1 MLHHEGLDRIA
12 LLDVVEV
19 VNADA
24 ALIARG
30 NLPGVILEALE
41 GSDLAL
47 MNHDAVANNA
57 HLRIAGYLALL
68 HIRARDGAD
77 AGDLE
82 GVAHGNTAQL
92 HLLKYG
98 LEHALH
104 GVLHILNRVID
115 DAIGAHID
123 VLAICGCAG
132 RRIRT
137 DVEPDDDGVGC
148 GCEHDIRSGDGTD
161 AAMDALHAH
170 LVIGQLF
177 QCLPDGL
184 DRALHIGFD
193 NDIQI
198 LELTLGHLAEQIVQ
212 RDLAQV
218 LELRCFELVAP
229 LLNDL
234 TGELINFDN
243 VEDIAGIA
251 MMVILATIAVATS
264 GISTTELLLSVG
276 RLVFFLVLW
285 FVAGMYLIPTFFK
298 RAQDLM
304 TDETL
309 VVVSIG
315 LCLGMVFLATHLGF
329 SSALGA
335 FIMGSL
341 IAEAP
346 NAEHIEHLVSPIK
359 DLFGAVFFVS
369 VGMMVNPALL
379 ADYALPVAALV
390 ATTILGQL
398 FFSTCGV
405 LAAGQRLHT
414 AVLCGF
420 SLTQIGEFS
429 FILATLGMN
438 LGVTSD
444 FLYPIIVAVS
454 VITTFTTPFF
464 IKAAEPAY
472 AKLVALLPRR
482 FLDWLDRYT
491 DNNDTKGDQDWKLL
505 LTDYVLHM
513 VIYATLLF
521 AIVLAAAL
529 YLLPYLQQLQLPYAN
544 WVTAGLTLL
553 VMSPILRA
561 VLVNR
566 AGSAELF
573 SILWFKRRA
582 NHLPLMILVLGKVL
596 LAAFSLYFVF
606 NDLLGMHGLLAFA
619 GMAVAVYFIAS
630 SDWLMGEYL
639 RIESRFLVN
648 LNEKHMRKHREA
660 QGEAGEQGHWFDEEL
675 FLASYKVADASPII
689 GKTMK
694 QLAVRQYYGCNVLQ
708 MRTPQATLDMP
719 GGEVTVTKGAS
730 LLVLGTESQ
739 LRIMDAAIIQRHLEL
754 HRQWGPVTLRQFML
768 ENHAYAPEEQFLSL
782 AITIDKHSPIL
793 GTSLKAADLRHKW
806 SCTVIGLERGAFT
819 ITNPNVSLVFEENDL
834 LWVLGKQK
842 MMNTLIREE
851 VL

>member
-1 MLHHEGLDRIA
+1 MSHLPTIITDLAMILLVAGVTTILFKKINQPLVLGYIIAGFITGPNFVFFPTVADKVNVQAWSEIGVIFLLFALGLEFSFYKLKKVGSTAFVSTAVIIFSMLFVGYGVGQ
-12 LLDVVEV
+12 LLGWSHMDSIFLGGMLSMSSTAIIIKAFDDLQLREKSFTEV
-19 VNADA
+19 VF
-24 ALIARG
+24 
-30 NLPGVILEALE
+30 
-41 GSDLAL
+41 
-47 MNHDAVANNA
+47 
-57 HLRIAGYLALL
+57 
-68 HIRARDGAD
+68 
-77 AGDLE
+77 
-82 GVAHGNTAQL
+82 
-92 HLLKYG
+92 
-98 LEHALH
+98 
-104 GVLHILNRVID
+104 GVLI
-115 DAIGAHID
+115 
-123 VLAICGCAG
+123 
-132 RRIRT
+132 
-137 DVEPDDDGVGC
+137 
-148 GCEHDIRSGDGTD
+148 
-161 AAMDALHAH
+161 
-170 LVIGQLF
+170 
-177 QCLPDGL
+177 
-184 DRALHIGFD
+184 
-193 NDIQI
+193 
-198 LELTLGHLAEQIVQ
+198 
-212 RDLAQV
+212 
-218 LELRCFELVAP
+218 
-229 LLNDL
+229 
-234 TGELINFDN
+234 

-264 GISTTELLLSVG
+264 GISTVELALSVG

-298 RAQDLM
+298 KAQKLM

-315 LCLGMVFLATHLGF
+315 LCLGMVYLATSLGF

-359 DLFGAVFFVS
+359 VLFGAVFFVS

-379 ADYALPVAALV
+379 LDYAVPVAVLV

-405 LAAGQRLHT
+405 LAAGQKLHT

-464 IKAAEPAY
+464 INAAEPAY
-472 AKLVALLPRR
+472 AKLVSILPQR
-482 FLDWLDRYT
+482 FLDWLERYT
-491 DNNDTKGDQDWKLL
+491 DNNDIKGDQDWKNL

-521 AIVLAAAL
+521 AIMLGSSL
-529 YLLPYLQQLQLPYAN
+529 YLLPYLQDNLQLPYAN
-544 WVTAGLTLL
+544 FIAAAATFL
-553 VMSPILRA
+553 VMAPLLRA
-561 VLVNR
+561 ILVNR

-582 NHLPLMILVLGKVL
+582 NHLPLMILILGKVL
-596 LAAFSLYFVF
+596 LASCSLYFIF
-606 NDLLGMHGLLAFA
+606 NDLMGIHGILAFGA
-619 GMAVAVYFIAS
+619 IIVAVYFIAS

-660 QGEAGEQGHWFDEEL
+660 QGGEQGHWFDEEL
-675 FLASYKVADASPII
+675 YLAYYKVADNSPII

-708 MRTPQATLDMP
+708 IRTPQATIDMP
-719 GGEVTVTKGAS
+719 GGEVMVTKGAN
-730 LLVLGTESQ
+730 LLLIGSASQ
-739 LRIMDAAIIQRHLEL
+739 LKIMDAAIIQRHLEL
-754 HRQWGPVTLRQFML
+754 HRLWGPVTMRQFML
-768 ENHAYAPEEQFLSL
+768 EDHAYAPEQQFLSL

-793 GTSLKAADLRHKW
+793 GTSLKAADLRQKW
-806 SCTVIGLERGAFT
+806 SCLVIGLERGAFT

-851 VL
+851 IL

>member
-1 MLHHEGLDRIA
+1 MSHLPTIITDLAMILLVAGVTTILFKKINQPLVLGYIIAGFITGPNFVFFPTVADKVNVQAWSEIGVIFLLFALGLEFSFYKLKKVGSTAFVSTAVIIFSMLFVGYGVGQ
-12 LLDVVEV
+12 LLGWSHMDSIFLGGMLSMSSTAIIIQAFDDLQLREKSFTEV
-19 VNADA
+19 VF
-24 ALIARG
+24 
-30 NLPGVILEALE
+30 
-41 GSDLAL
+41 
-47 MNHDAVANNA
+47 
-57 HLRIAGYLALL
+57 
-68 HIRARDGAD
+68 
-77 AGDLE
+77 
-82 GVAHGNTAQL
+82 
-92 HLLKYG
+92 
-98 LEHALH
+98 
-104 GVLHILNRVID
+104 GVLI
-115 DAIGAHID
+115 
-123 VLAICGCAG
+123 
-132 RRIRT
+132 
-137 DVEPDDDGVGC
+137 
-148 GCEHDIRSGDGTD
+148 
-161 AAMDALHAH
+161 
-170 LVIGQLF
+170 
-177 QCLPDGL
+177 
-184 DRALHIGFD
+184 
-193 NDIQI
+193 
-198 LELTLGHLAEQIVQ
+198 
-212 RDLAQV
+212 
-218 LELRCFELVAP
+218 
-229 LLNDL
+229 
-234 TGELINFDN
+234 

-264 GISTTELLLSVG
+264 GISTVELALSVG

-298 RAQDLM
+298 KAQKLM

-315 LCLGMVFLATHLGF
+315 LCLGMVYLATSLGF

-379 ADYALPVAALV
+379 LDYAVPVAVLV

-405 LAAGQRLHT
+405 LAAGQKLHT

-464 IKAAEPAY
+464 INAAEPAY
-472 AKLVALLPRR
+472 AKLVSILPQR
-482 FLDWLDRYT
+482 FLDWLERYT
-491 DNNDTKGDQDWKLL
+491 DNNDIKGDQDWKNL

-521 AIVLAAAL
+521 AIMLGSSL
-529 YLLPYLQQLQLPYAN
+529 YLLPYLQDNLQLPYAN
-544 WVTAGLTLL
+544 FVAAAATFL
-553 VMSPILRA
+553 VMAPLLRA
-561 VLVNR
+561 ILVNS

-582 NHLPLMILVLGKVL
+582 NHLPLMILILGKVL
-596 LAAFSLYFVF
+596 LASCSLYFIF
-606 NDLLGMHGLLAFA
+606 NDLMGIHGILAFGA
-619 GMAVAVYFIAS
+619 IIVAVYFIAS

-660 QGEAGEQGHWFDEEL
+660 QGGEQGHWFDEEL
-675 FLASYKVADASPII
+675 YLAYYKVADNSPII

-708 MRTPQATLDMP
+708 IRTPQATIDMP
-719 GGEVTVTKGAS
+719 GGEVMVTKGAN
-730 LLVLGTESQ
+730 LLLIGSASQ
-739 LRIMDAAIIQRHLEL
+739 LKIMDAAIIQRHLEL
-754 HRQWGPVTLRQFML
+754 HRLWGPVTMRQFML
-768 ENHAYAPEEQFLSL
+768 EDHAYAPEQQFLSL

-793 GTSLKAADLRHKW
+793 GTSLKAADLRQKW
-806 SCTVIGLERGAFT
+806 SCLVIGLERGAFT

-851 VL
+851 IL

>member
-1 MLHHEGLDRIA
+1 MSHLPTIITDLAMILLVAGVTTILFKKINQPLVLGYIIAGFITGPNFVFFPTVADKVNVQAWSEIGVIFLLFALGLEFSFYKLKKVGSTAFVSTAVIIFSMLFVGYGVGQ
-12 LLDVVEV
+12 LLGWSHMDSIFLGGMLSMSSTAIIIKAFDDLQLREKSFTEV
-19 VNADA
+19 VF
-24 ALIARG
+24 
-30 NLPGVILEALE
+30 
-41 GSDLAL
+41 
-47 MNHDAVANNA
+47 
-57 HLRIAGYLALL
+57 
-68 HIRARDGAD
+68 
-77 AGDLE
+77 
-82 GVAHGNTAQL
+82 
-92 HLLKYG
+92 
-98 LEHALH
+98 
-104 GVLHILNRVID
+104 GVLI
-115 DAIGAHID
+115 
-123 VLAICGCAG
+123 
-132 RRIRT
+132 
-137 DVEPDDDGVGC
+137 
-148 GCEHDIRSGDGTD
+148 
-161 AAMDALHAH
+161 
-170 LVIGQLF
+170 
-177 QCLPDGL
+177 
-184 DRALHIGFD
+184 
-193 NDIQI
+193 
-198 LELTLGHLAEQIVQ
+198 
-212 RDLAQV
+212 
-218 LELRCFELVAP
+218 
-229 LLNDL
+229 
-234 TGELINFDN
+234 

-264 GISTTELLLSVG
+264 GISTVELALSVG
-276 RLVFFLVLW
+276 RLMFFLVLW

-298 RAQDLM
+298 KAQKLM

-315 LCLGMVFLATHLGF
+315 LCLGMVYLATSLGF

-379 ADYALPVAALV
+379 LDYAIPVAVLV

-405 LAAGQRLHT
+405 LAAGQKLHT

-464 IKAAEPAY
+464 INAAEPAY
-472 AKLVALLPRR
+472 AKLVSILPQR
-482 FLDWLDRYT
+482 FLDWLERYT
-491 DNNDTKGDQDWKLL
+491 DNNDIKGDQDWKNL

-521 AIVLAAAL
+521 AIMLGSSL
-529 YLLPYLQQLQLPYAN
+529 YLLPYLQDNLQLPYAN
-544 WVTAGLTLL
+544 FIAAAATFL
-553 VMSPILRA
+553 VMAPLLRA
-561 VLVNR
+561 ILVNR

-582 NHLPLMILVLGKVL
+582 NHLPLMILILGKVL
-596 LAAFSLYFVF
+596 LASCSLYFIF
-606 NDLLGMHGLLAFA
+606 NDLMGIHGILAFGA
-619 GMAVAVYFIAS
+619 IIVAVYFIAS

-660 QGEAGEQGHWFDEEL
+660 QGGEQGHWFDEEL
-675 FLASYKVADASPII
+675 YLAYYKVADNSPII

-708 MRTPQATLDMP
+708 IRTPQATIDMP
-719 GGEVTVTKGAS
+719 GGEVMVTKGAN
-730 LLVLGTESQ
+730 LLLIGSASQ
-739 LRIMDAAIIQRHLEL
+739 LKIMDAAIIQRHLEL
-754 HRQWGPVTLRQFML
+754 HRLWGPVTMRQFML
-768 ENHAYAPEEQFLSL
+768 EDHAYAPEQQFLSL

-793 GTSLKAADLRHKW
+793 GTSLKAADLRQKW
-806 SCTVIGLERGAFT
+806 SCLVIGLERGAFT

-851 VL
+851 IL

>member
-1 MLHHEGLDRIA
+1 MSHLPTIITDLAMILLVAGVTTILFKKINQPLVLGYIIAGFITGPNFVFFPTVADKVNVQAWSEIGVIFLLFALGLEFSFYKLKKVGSTAFVSTAVIIFSMLFVGYGVGQ
-12 LLDVVEV
+12 LLGWSHMDSIFLGGMLSMSSTAIIIKAFDDLQLREKSFTEV
-19 VNADA
+19 VF
-24 ALIARG
+24 
-30 NLPGVILEALE
+30 
-41 GSDLAL
+41 
-47 MNHDAVANNA
+47 
-57 HLRIAGYLALL
+57 
-68 HIRARDGAD
+68 
-77 AGDLE
+77 
-82 GVAHGNTAQL
+82 
-92 HLLKYG
+92 
-98 LEHALH
+98 
-104 GVLHILNRVID
+104 GVLI
-115 DAIGAHID
+115 
-123 VLAICGCAG
+123 
-132 RRIRT
+132 
-137 DVEPDDDGVGC
+137 
-148 GCEHDIRSGDGTD
+148 
-161 AAMDALHAH
+161 
-170 LVIGQLF
+170 
-177 QCLPDGL
+177 
-184 DRALHIGFD
+184 
-193 NDIQI
+193 
-198 LELTLGHLAEQIVQ
+198 
-212 RDLAQV
+212 
-218 LELRCFELVAP
+218 
-229 LLNDL
+229 
-234 TGELINFDN
+234 

-264 GISTTELLLSVG
+264 GISPVELALSVG

-285 FVAGMYLIPTFFK
+285 FVAGMYLIPPFFK
-298 RAQDLM
+298 KAQKLM

-315 LCLGMVFLATHLGF
+315 LCLGMVYLATSLGF

-379 ADYALPVAALV
+379 LDYAVPVAVLV

-405 LAAGQRLHT
+405 LAAGQKLHT

-464 IKAAEPAY
+464 INAAEPAY
-472 AKLVALLPRR
+472 AKLVSILPQR
-482 FLDWLDRYT
+482 FLDWLERYT
-491 DNNDTKGDQDWKLL
+491 DNNDIKGDQDWKNL

-521 AIVLAAAL
+521 AIMLGSSL
-529 YLLPYLQQLQLPYAN
+529 YLLPYLQDNLQLPYAN
-544 WVTAGLTLL
+544 FIAAAATFL
-553 VMSPILRA
+553 VMAPLLRA
-561 VLVNR
+561 ILVNR

-582 NHLPLMILVLGKVL
+582 NHLPLMILILGKVL
-596 LAAFSLYFVF
+596 LASCSLYFIF
-606 NDLLGMHGLLAFA
+606 NDLMGIHGILAFGA
-619 GMAVAVYFIAS
+619 IIVAVYFIAS

-660 QGEAGEQGHWFDEEL
+660 QGGEQGHWFDEEL
-675 FLASYKVADASPII
+675 YLAYYKVADNSPII

-708 MRTPQATLDMP
+708 IRTPQATIDMP
-719 GGEVTVTKGAS
+719 GGEVMVTKGAN
-730 LLVLGTESQ
+730 LLLIGSASQ
-739 LRIMDAAIIQRHLEL
+739 LKIMDAAIIQRHLEL
-754 HRQWGPVTLRQFML
+754 HRLWGPVTMRQFML
-768 ENHAYAPEEQFLSL
+768 EDHAYAPEQQFLSL

-793 GTSLKAADLRHKW
+793 GTSLKAADLRQKW
-806 SCTVIGLERGAFT
+806 SCLVIGLERGAFT

-851 VL
+851 IL

>member
-1 MLHHEGLDRIA
+1 MSHLPTIITDLAMILLVAGVTTILFKKINQPLVLGYIIAGFITGPNFVFFPTVADKVNVQAWSEIGVIFLLFALGLEFSFYKLKKVGSTAFVSTAVIIFSMLFVGYGVGQ
-12 LLDVVEV
+12 LLGWSHMDSIFLGGMLSMSSTAIIIKAFDDLQLREKSFTEV
-19 VNADA
+19 VF
-24 ALIARG
+24 
-30 NLPGVILEALE
+30 
-41 GSDLAL
+41 
-47 MNHDAVANNA
+47 
-57 HLRIAGYLALL
+57 
-68 HIRARDGAD
+68 
-77 AGDLE
+77 
-82 GVAHGNTAQL
+82 
-92 HLLKYG
+92 
-98 LEHALH
+98 
-104 GVLHILNRVID
+104 GVLI
-115 DAIGAHID
+115 
-123 VLAICGCAG
+123 
-132 RRIRT
+132 
-137 DVEPDDDGVGC
+137 
-148 GCEHDIRSGDGTD
+148 
-161 AAMDALHAH
+161 
-170 LVIGQLF
+170 
-177 QCLPDGL
+177 
-184 DRALHIGFD
+184 
-193 NDIQI
+193 
-198 LELTLGHLAEQIVQ
+198 
-212 RDLAQV
+212 
-218 LELRCFELVAP
+218 
-229 LLNDL
+229 
-234 TGELINFDN
+234 

-264 GISTTELLLSVG
+264 GISTVELALSVG

-298 RAQDLM
+298 KAQKLM

-315 LCLGMVFLATHLGF
+315 LCLGMVYLATSLGF

-379 ADYALPVAALV
+379 LNYAVPVAVLV

-405 LAAGQRLHT
+405 LAAGQKLHT

-464 IKAAEPAY
+464 INAAEPAY
-472 AKLVALLPRR
+472 AKLVSILPQR
-482 FLDWLDRYT
+482 FLDWLERYT
-491 DNNDTKGDQDWKLL
+491 DNNDIKGDQDWKNL

-521 AIVLAAAL
+521 AIMLGSSL
-529 YLLPYLQQLQLPYAN
+529 YLLPYLQDNLQLPYAN
-544 WVTAGLTLL
+544 FIAAAATFL
-553 VMSPILRA
+553 VMAPLLRA
-561 VLVNR
+561 ILVNR

-582 NHLPLMILVLGKVL
+582 NHLPLMILILGKVL
-596 LAAFSLYFVF
+596 LASCSLYFIF
-606 NDLLGMHGLLAFA
+606 NDLMGIHGILAFGA
-619 GMAVAVYFIAS
+619 IIVAVYFIAS

-660 QGEAGEQGHWFDEEL
+660 QGGEQGHWFDEEL
-675 FLASYKVADASPII
+675 YLAYYKVADNSPII

-708 MRTPQATLDMP
+708 IRTPQATIDMP
-719 GGEVTVTKGAS
+719 GGEVMVTKGAN
-730 LLVLGTESQ
+730 LLLIGSASQ
-739 LRIMDAAIIQRHLEL
+739 LKIMDAAIIQRHLEL
-754 HRQWGPVTLRQFML
+754 HRLWGPVTMRQFML
-768 ENHAYAPEEQFLSL
+768 EDHAYAPEQQFLSL

-793 GTSLKAADLRHKW
+793 GTSLKAADLRQKW
-806 SCTVIGLERGAFT
+806 SCLVIGLERGAFT

-851 VL
+851 IL

>member
-1 MLHHEGLDRIA
+1 MSHLPTIITDLAMILLVAGVTTILFKKINQPLVLGYIIAGFITGPNFSFFPTITDKVNVQSWSEIGVIFLLFALGLEFSFYKLKKVGSTAFVSTAVIICSMLFVGYGVGQFLGWSHMDSIFLGGMLSMSSTAIIIKAFDDLQLRA
-12 LLDVVEV
+12 KSFTEV
-19 VNADA
+19 VF
-24 ALIARG
+24 
-30 NLPGVILEALE
+30 
-41 GSDLAL
+41 
-47 MNHDAVANNA
+47 
-57 HLRIAGYLALL
+57 
-68 HIRARDGAD
+68 
-77 AGDLE
+77 
-82 GVAHGNTAQL
+82 
-92 HLLKYG
+92 
-98 LEHALH
+98 
-104 GVLHILNRVID
+104 GVLI
-115 DAIGAHID
+115 
-123 VLAICGCAG
+123 
-132 RRIRT
+132 
-137 DVEPDDDGVGC
+137 
-148 GCEHDIRSGDGTD
+148 
-161 AAMDALHAH
+161 
-170 LVIGQLF
+170 
-177 QCLPDGL
+177 
-184 DRALHIGFD
+184 
-193 NDIQI
+193 
-198 LELTLGHLAEQIVQ
+198 
-212 RDLAQV
+212 
-218 LELRCFELVAP
+218 
-229 LLNDL
+229 
-234 TGELINFDN
+234 

-251 MMVILATIAVATS
+251 MMVILSTIAVATS
-264 GISTTELLLSVG
+264 GISTTELALSVG

-298 RAQDLM
+298 KAQSLM

-379 ADYALPVAALV
+379 ADYAIPVAVLV

-405 LAAGQRLHT
+405 LAAGQKLHT

-464 IKAAEPAY
+464 INAAEPAY
-472 AKLVALLPRR
+472 AKLVNILPQR

-491 DNNDTKGDQDWKLL
+491 DNNDSKGDQDWKNL

-513 VIYATLLF
+513 VIYSTLLF
-521 AIVLAAAL
+521 AIILAATL
-529 YLLPYLQQLQLPYAN
+529 YFLPYLKQLELPYAN
-544 WVTAGLTLL
+544 FITAGAALI

-582 NHLPLMILVLGKVL
+582 NHLPLMILVAGKVL
-596 LAAFSLYFVF
+596 VAALSLYFVF
-606 NDLLGMHGLLAFA
+606 NDLLGIHGLLAFA
-619 GMAVAVYFIAS
+619 AIIVAVYFIAS

-660 QGEAGEQGHWFDEEL
+660 QGEKGEQGHWFDEEL
-675 FLASYKVADASPII
+675 YLAYYKVADNSPII

-708 MRTPQATLDMP
+708 MRTPQSAIDMP
-719 GGEVTVTKGAS
+719 GGEVTVTKDAN
-730 LLVLGTESQ
+730 LLVIGTEGQ
-739 LRIMDAAIIQRHLEL
+739 LKIMDAAIIQRHLEL
-754 HRQWGPVTLRQFML
+754 HRLWGPVTLRQFML
-768 ENHAYAPEEQFLSL
+768 KDHAYAPEQQFLSL
-782 AITIDKHSPIL
+782 AITIDEHSPIL

-806 SCTVIGLERGAFT
+806 NCLVIGLERGAFT
-819 ITNPNVSLVFEENDL
+819 ITNPNVDLVFEKNDL

-851 VL
+851 IL

>member
-1 MLHHEGLDRIA
+1 MSHLPTIITDLAMILLVAGVTTILFKKINQPLVLGYIIAGFITGPNFVFFPTVADKVNVQAWSEIGVIFLLFALGLEFSFYKLKKVGSTAFVSTAVIIFSMLFVGYGVGQ
-12 LLDVVEV
+12 LLGWSHMDSIFLGGMLSMSSTAIIIKAFDDLQLREKSFTEV
-19 VNADA
+19 VF
-24 ALIARG
+24 
-30 NLPGVILEALE
+30 
-41 GSDLAL
+41 
-47 MNHDAVANNA
+47 
-57 HLRIAGYLALL
+57 
-68 HIRARDGAD
+68 
-77 AGDLE
+77 
-82 GVAHGNTAQL
+82 
-92 HLLKYG
+92 
-98 LEHALH
+98 
-104 GVLHILNRVID
+104 GVLI
-115 DAIGAHID
+115 
-123 VLAICGCAG
+123 
-132 RRIRT
+132 
-137 DVEPDDDGVGC
+137 
-148 GCEHDIRSGDGTD
+148 
-161 AAMDALHAH
+161 
-170 LVIGQLF
+170 
-177 QCLPDGL
+177 
-184 DRALHIGFD
+184 
-193 NDIQI
+193 
-198 LELTLGHLAEQIVQ
+198 
-212 RDLAQV
+212 
-218 LELRCFELVAP
+218 
-229 LLNDL
+229 
-234 TGELINFDN
+234 

-264 GISTTELLLSVG
+264 GISTVELALSVG

-298 RAQDLM
+298 KAQKLM

-315 LCLGMVFLATHLGF
+315 LCLGMVYLATSLGF

-379 ADYALPVAALV
+379 LDYAVPVAILV

-405 LAAGQRLHT
+405 LAAGQKLHT

-464 IKAAEPAY
+464 INAAEPAY
-472 AKLVALLPRR
+472 AKLVSILPQR
-482 FLDWLDRYT
+482 FLDWLERYT
-491 DNNDTKGDQDWKLL
+491 DNNDIKGDQDWKNL

-521 AIVLAAAL
+521 AIMLGSSL
-529 YLLPYLQQLQLPYAN
+529 YLLPYLQDNLQLPYAN
-544 WVTAGLTLL
+544 FIAAAATFL
-553 VMSPILRA
+553 VMAPLLRA
-561 VLVNR
+561 ILVNR

-582 NHLPLMILVLGKVL
+582 NHLPLMILILGKVL
-596 LAAFSLYFVF
+596 LASCSLYFIF
-606 NDLLGMHGLLAFA
+606 NDLMGIHGILAFGA
-619 GMAVAVYFIAS
+619 IIVAVYFIAS

-660 QGEAGEQGHWFDEEL
+660 QGGEQGHWFDEEL
-675 FLASYKVADASPII
+675 YLAYYKVADNSPII

-708 MRTPQATLDMP
+708 IRTPQATIDMP
-719 GGEVTVTKGAS
+719 GGEVMVTKGAN
-730 LLVLGTESQ
+730 LLLIGSASQ
-739 LRIMDAAIIQRHLEL
+739 LKIMDAAIIQRHLEL
-754 HRQWGPVTLRQFML
+754 HRLWGPVTMRQFML
-768 ENHAYAPEEQFLSL
+768 EDHAYAPEQQFLSL

-793 GTSLKAADLRHKW
+793 GTSLKAADLRQKW
-806 SCTVIGLERGAFT
+806 SCLVIGLERGAFT

-851 VL
+851 IL

>member
-1 MLHHEGLDRIA
+1 MSHLPTIITDLAMILLVAGVTTILFKKINQPLVLGYIIAGFITGPNFSFFPTITDKVNVQSWSEIGVIFLLFALGLEFSFYKLKKVGSTAFVSTAVIICSMLFVGYGVGQ
-12 LLDVVEV
+12 LLGWSHMDSIFLGGMLSMSSTAIIIKAFDDLQLRAKSFTEV
-19 VNADA
+19 VF
-24 ALIARG
+24 
-30 NLPGVILEALE
+30 
-41 GSDLAL
+41 
-47 MNHDAVANNA
+47 
-57 HLRIAGYLALL
+57 
-68 HIRARDGAD
+68 
-77 AGDLE
+77 
-82 GVAHGNTAQL
+82 
-92 HLLKYG
+92 
-98 LEHALH
+98 
-104 GVLHILNRVID
+104 GVLI
-115 DAIGAHID
+115 
-123 VLAICGCAG
+123 
-132 RRIRT
+132 
-137 DVEPDDDGVGC
+137 
-148 GCEHDIRSGDGTD
+148 
-161 AAMDALHAH
+161 
-170 LVIGQLF
+170 
-177 QCLPDGL
+177 
-184 DRALHIGFD
+184 
-193 NDIQI
+193 
-198 LELTLGHLAEQIVQ
+198 
-212 RDLAQV
+212 
-218 LELRCFELVAP
+218 
-229 LLNDL
+229 
-234 TGELINFDN
+234 

-251 MMVILATIAVATS
+251 MMVILSTIAVATS
-264 GISTTELLLSVG
+264 GISTTELALSVG

-298 RAQDLM
+298 KAQSLM

-379 ADYALPVAALV
+379 ADYAIPVAVLV

-405 LAAGQRLHT
+405 LAAGQKLHT

-464 IKAAEPAY
+464 INAAEPAY
-472 AKLVALLPRR
+472 AKLVNILPQR
-482 FLDWLDRYT
+482 FLDWLERYT
-491 DNNDTKGDQDWKLL
+491 DNNDIKGDQDWKNL

-521 AIVLAAAL
+521 AIMLGSSL
-529 YLLPYLQQLQLPYAN
+529 YLLPYLQDNLQLPYAN
-544 WVTAGLTLL
+544 FIAAAATFL
-553 VMSPILRA
+553 VMAPLLRA
-561 VLVNR
+561 ILVNR

-582 NHLPLMILVLGKVL
+582 NHLPLMILILGKVL
-596 LAAFSLYFVF
+596 LASCSLYFIF
-606 NDLLGMHGLLAFA
+606 NDLMGIHGILAFGA
-619 GMAVAVYFIAS
+619 IIVAVYFIAS

-660 QGEAGEQGHWFDEEL
+660 QGGEQGHWFDEEL
-675 FLASYKVADASPII
+675 YLAYYKVADNSPII

-708 MRTPQATLDMP
+708 IRTPQATIDMP
-719 GGEVTVTKGAS
+719 GGEVMGTKGAN
-730 LLVLGTESQ
+730 LLLIGSASQ
-739 LRIMDAAIIQRHLEL
+739 LKIMDAAIIQRHLEL
-754 HRQWGPVTLRQFML
+754 HRLWGPVTMRQFML
-768 ENHAYAPEEQFLSL
+768 EDHAYAPEQQFLSL

-793 GTSLKAADLRHKW
+793 GTSLKAADLRQKW
-806 SCTVIGLERGAFT
+806 SCLVIGLERGAFT

-851 VL
+851 IL

>member
-1 MLHHEGLDRIA
+1 MSHLPTIITDLAMILLVAGVTTILFKKINQPLVLGYIIAGFITGPNFVFFPTVADKVNVQAWSEIGVIFLLFALGLEFSFYKLKKVGSTAFVSTAVIIFSMLFVGYGVGQ
-12 LLDVVEV
+12 LLGWSHMDSIFLGGMLSMSSTAIIIKAFDDLQLREKSFTEV
-19 VNADA
+19 VF
-24 ALIARG
+24 
-30 NLPGVILEALE
+30 
-41 GSDLAL
+41 
-47 MNHDAVANNA
+47 
-57 HLRIAGYLALL
+57 
-68 HIRARDGAD
+68 
-77 AGDLE
+77 
-82 GVAHGNTAQL
+82 
-92 HLLKYG
+92 
-98 LEHALH
+98 
-104 GVLHILNRVID
+104 GVLI
-115 DAIGAHID
+115 
-123 VLAICGCAG
+123 
-132 RRIRT
+132 
-137 DVEPDDDGVGC
+137 
-148 GCEHDIRSGDGTD
+148 
-161 AAMDALHAH
+161 
-170 LVIGQLF
+170 
-177 QCLPDGL
+177 
-184 DRALHIGFD
+184 
-193 NDIQI
+193 
-198 LELTLGHLAEQIVQ
+198 
-212 RDLAQV
+212 
-218 LELRCFELVAP
+218 
-229 LLNDL
+229 
-234 TGELINFDN
+234 

-264 GISTTELLLSVG
+264 GISTVELALSVG

-298 RAQDLM
+298 KAQKLM

-315 LCLGMVFLATHLGF
+315 LCLGMVYLATSLGF

-379 ADYALPVAALV
+379 LDYAVPVAVLV

-405 LAAGQRLHT
+405 LAAGQKLHT

-464 IKAAEPAY
+464 INAAEPAY
-472 AKLVALLPRR
+472 AKLVSILPQR
-482 FLDWLDRYT
+482 FLDWLERYT
-491 DNNDTKGDQDWKLL
+491 DNNDIKGDQDWKNL

-521 AIVLAAAL
+521 AIMLGSSL
-529 YLLPYLQQLQLPYAN
+529 YLLPYLQDNLQLPYAN
-544 WVTAGLTLL
+544 FVAAAATFL
-553 VMSPILRA
+553 VMAPLLRA
-561 VLVNR
+561 ILVNR

-582 NHLPLMILVLGKVL
+582 NHLPLMILILGKVL
-596 LAAFSLYFVF
+596 LASCSLYFIF
-606 NDLLGMHGLLAFA
+606 NDLMGIHGILAFGA
-619 GMAVAVYFIAS
+619 IIVAVYFIAS

-660 QGEAGEQGHWFDEEL
+660 QGGEQGHWFDEEL
-675 FLASYKVADASPII
+675 YLAYYKVADNSPII

-708 MRTPQATLDMP
+708 IRTPQATIDMP
-719 GGEVTVTKGAS
+719 GGEVMVTKGAN
-730 LLVLGTESQ
+730 LLLIGSASQ
-739 LRIMDAAIIQRHLEL
+739 LKIMDAAIIQRHLEL
-754 HRQWGPVTLRQFML
+754 HRLWGPVTMRQFML
-768 ENHAYAPEEQFLSL
+768 EDHAYAPEQQFLSL

-793 GTSLKAADLRHKW
+793 GTSLKAADLRQKW
-806 SCTVIGLERGAFT
+806 SCLVIGLERGAFT

-851 VL
+851 IL

>member
-1 MLHHEGLDRIA
+1 MSHLPTIITDLAMILLVAGVTTILFKKINQPLVLGYIIAGFITGPNFVFFPTVADKVNVQAWSEIGVIFLLFALGLEFSFYKLKKVGSTAFVSTAVIIFSMLFVGYGVGQ
-12 LLDVVEV
+12 LLGWSHMDSIFLGGMLSMSSTAIIIKAFDDLQLREKSFTEV
-19 VNADA
+19 VF
-24 ALIARG
+24 
-30 NLPGVILEALE
+30 
-41 GSDLAL
+41 
-47 MNHDAVANNA
+47 
-57 HLRIAGYLALL
+57 
-68 HIRARDGAD
+68 
-77 AGDLE
+77 
-82 GVAHGNTAQL
+82 
-92 HLLKYG
+92 
-98 LEHALH
+98 
-104 GVLHILNRVID
+104 GVLI
-115 DAIGAHID
+115 
-123 VLAICGCAG
+123 
-132 RRIRT
+132 
-137 DVEPDDDGVGC
+137 
-148 GCEHDIRSGDGTD
+148 
-161 AAMDALHAH
+161 
-170 LVIGQLF
+170 
-177 QCLPDGL
+177 
-184 DRALHIGFD
+184 
-193 NDIQI
+193 
-198 LELTLGHLAEQIVQ
+198 
-212 RDLAQV
+212 
-218 LELRCFELVAP
+218 
-229 LLNDL
+229 
-234 TGELINFDN
+234 

-264 GISTTELLLSVG
+264 GISTVELALSVG

-298 RAQDLM
+298 KAQKLM

-315 LCLGMVFLATHLGF
+315 LCLGMVYLATSLGF

-379 ADYALPVAALV
+379 LDYAVPVAVLV

-405 LAAGQRLHT
+405 LAAGQKLHT

-464 IKAAEPAY
+464 INAAEPAY
-472 AKLVALLPRR
+472 VKLVSILPQR
-482 FLDWLDRYT
+482 FLDWLERYT
-491 DNNDTKGDQDWKLL
+491 DNNVIKGDQDWKNL

-521 AIVLAAAL
+521 AIMLGSSL
-529 YLLPYLQQLQLPYAN
+529 YLLPYLQDNLQLPYAN
-544 WVTAGLTLL
+544 FIAAAATFL
-553 VMSPILRA
+553 VMAPLLRA
-561 VLVNR
+561 ILVNR

-582 NHLPLMILVLGKVL
+582 NHLPLMILILGKVL
-596 LAAFSLYFVF
+596 LASCSLYFIF
-606 NDLLGMHGLLAFA
+606 NDLMGIHGILAFGA
-619 GMAVAVYFIAS
+619 IIVAVYFIAS

-660 QGEAGEQGHWFDEEL
+660 QGGEQGHWFDEEL
-675 FLASYKVADASPII
+675 YLAYYKVADNSPII

-708 MRTPQATLDMP
+708 IRTPQATIDMP
-719 GGEVTVTKGAS
+719 GGEVMVTKGAN
-730 LLVLGTESQ
+730 LLLIGSASQ
-739 LRIMDAAIIQRHLEL
+739 LKIMDAAIIQRHLEL
-754 HRQWGPVTLRQFML
+754 HRLWGPVTMRQFML
-768 ENHAYAPEEQFLSL
+768 EDHAYAPEQQFLSL

-793 GTSLKAADLRHKW
+793 GTSLKAADLRQKW
-806 SCTVIGLERGAFT
+806 SCLVIGLERGAFT

-851 VL
+851 IL

>member
-1 MLHHEGLDRIA
+1 MSHLPTIITDLAMILLVAGVTTILFKKINQPLVLGYIIAGFITGPNFVFFPTVADKVNVQAWSEIGVIFLLFALGLEFSFYKLKKVGSTAFVSTAVIIFSMLFVGYGVGQ
-12 LLDVVEV
+12 LLGWSHMDSIFLGGMLSMSSTAIIIKAFDDLQLREKSFTEV
-19 VNADA
+19 VF
-24 ALIARG
+24 
-30 NLPGVILEALE
+30 
-41 GSDLAL
+41 
-47 MNHDAVANNA
+47 
-57 HLRIAGYLALL
+57 
-68 HIRARDGAD
+68 
-77 AGDLE
+77 
-82 GVAHGNTAQL
+82 
-92 HLLKYG
+92 
-98 LEHALH
+98 
-104 GVLHILNRVID
+104 GVLI
-115 DAIGAHID
+115 
-123 VLAICGCAG
+123 
-132 RRIRT
+132 
-137 DVEPDDDGVGC
+137 
-148 GCEHDIRSGDGTD
+148 
-161 AAMDALHAH
+161 
-170 LVIGQLF
+170 
-177 QCLPDGL
+177 
-184 DRALHIGFD
+184 
-193 NDIQI
+193 
-198 LELTLGHLAEQIVQ
+198 
-212 RDLAQV
+212 
-218 LELRCFELVAP
+218 
-229 LLNDL
+229 
-234 TGELINFDN
+234 

-264 GISTTELLLSVG
+264 GISTVELALSVG

-298 RAQDLM
+298 KAQKLM

-315 LCLGMVFLATHLGF
+315 LCLGMVYLATSLGF

-379 ADYALPVAALV
+379 LDYDVPVAVLV

-405 LAAGQRLHT
+405 LAAGQKLHT

-464 IKAAEPAY
+464 INAAEPAY
-472 AKLVALLPRR
+472 AKLVSILPQR
-482 FLDWLDRYT
+482 FLDWLERYT
-491 DNNDTKGDQDWKLL
+491 DNNDIKGDQDWKNL

-521 AIVLAAAL
+521 AIMLGSSL
-529 YLLPYLQQLQLPYAN
+529 YLLPYLQDNLQLPYAN
-544 WVTAGLTLL
+544 FVAAAATFL
-553 VMSPILRA
+553 VMAPLLRA
-561 VLVNR
+561 ILVNR
-566 AGSAELF
+566 AGGAELF

-582 NHLPLMILVLGKVL
+582 NHLPLMILILGKVL
-596 LAAFSLYFVF
+596 LASCSLYFIF
-606 NDLLGMHGLLAFA
+606 NDLMGIHGILAFGA
-619 GMAVAVYFIAS
+619 IIVAVYFIAS

-660 QGEAGEQGHWFDEEL
+660 QGGEQGHWFDEEL
-675 FLASYKVADASPII
+675 YLAYYKVADNSPII

-708 MRTPQATLDMP
+708 IRTPQATIDMP
-719 GGEVTVTKGAS
+719 GGEVMVTKGAN
-730 LLVLGTESQ
+730 LLLIGSASQ
-739 LRIMDAAIIQRHLEL
+739 LKIMDAAIIQRHLEL
-754 HRQWGPVTLRQFML
+754 HRLWGPVTMRQFML
-768 ENHAYAPEEQFLSL
+768 EDHAYAPEQQFLSL

-793 GTSLKAADLRHKW
+793 GTSLKAADLRQKW
-806 SCTVIGLERGAFT
+806 SCLVIGLERGAFT

-851 VL
+851 IL